1 MIVRLAR
8 FLVVILPLVTQGC
21 LLDIAPAREPLDATW
36 QAHMLAG
43 EYGQWFHGEKSTYV
57 RTGREIHSSTYT
69 TGYNIDIIEQST
81 FGGGGW
87 SIGGGMVARVVRPHE
102 DVELFGK
109 RIARTHGLMRTV
121 SDTDHSFEF
130 FLVVRPRATGHGR
143 LVKRWILF
151 YEELGRVIPPA
162 LERNLR
168 AQYTGAELENA
179 LARSKGIHVDGYLDF
194 DEPSMTAT
202 VTITGLV
209 QPFQERVDLSQE
221 LLAIR

>member
-1 MIVRLAR
+1 M
-8 FLVVILPLVTQGC
+8 
-21 LLDIAPAREPLDATW
+21 
-36 QAHMLAG
+36 
-43 EYGQWFHGEKSTYV
+43 
-57 RTGREIHSSTYT
+57 
-69 TGYNIDIIEQST
+69 
-81 FGGGGW
+81 
-87 SIGGGMVARVVRPHE
+87 
-102 DVELFGK
+102 
-109 RIARTHGLMRTV
+109 
-121 SDTDHSFEF
+121 
-130 FLVVRPRATGHGR
+130 
-143 LVKRWILF
+143 
-151 YEELGRVIPPA
+151 IPPA